1 MKNKYCPVL
10 YLQKEQ
16 MQDNW
21 KIRGRPQ
28 ITPATKQETEFHML
42 IIGKNQEFKVRTFS
56 INVLHVELQK
66 RSQ

>member
-1 MKNKYCPVL
+1 MENKYSPVL

-28 ITPATKQETEFHML
+28 IMPATKQETEFHML
-42 IIGKNQEFKVRTFS
+42 ITCKTKNLKS
-56 INVLHVELQK
+56 KH
-66 RSQ
+66 